1 MLWTVQGGRAR
12 VEAPAWG
19 GGGSA
24 GGRDKWAEGLENRFT
39 RQRECECS
47 QAKLGSVC
55 PCTVKPIRWH
65 WIVVKEHT
73 RFIARSSR
81 VSSKENRQLV
91 LKRPELP
98 SGSQGRVFNGQ
109 VEGKGPKVP
118 DQFMNVLLIG
128 WWGNKEVL
136 VFQEAVSSTSAS
148 DPSGSYLL
156 VVSRL
161 LTFSAWWG
169 F

>member
-98 SGSQGRVFNGQ
+98 SGSQGRVFKDGGGLRVVGCVIKSWTFFWLAGGEVIWNQ
-109 VEGKGPKVP
+109 QHQPTGPNQSAVY
-118 DQFMNVLLIG
+118 VLYRMWALH
-128 WWGNKEVL
+128 
-136 VFQEAVSSTSAS
+136 S
-148 DPSGSYLL
+148 
-156 VVSRL
+156 
-161 LTFSAWWG
+161 
-169 F
+169 